1 MEDTAPNGNADTVEV
16 LKELLA
22 AAQAK
27 LAAATER
34 LSGNDVLI
42 THLKLVIAKLQRE
55 KYGVR
60 SERTARL
67 IDQMELQLEEL
78 EANVSEDDLAAE
90 KIAAGPL
97 VTGFVR
103 NKPARKPFPDHL
115 PRERRVV
122 PARRLWDAARQI
134 NLPL

>member
-1 MEDTAPNGNADTVEV
+1 MEVAAPNSDANTVEA

-22 AAQAK
+22 ATQAK
-27 LAAATER
+27 LIETEGKLATATDR
-34 LSGNDVLI
+34 LSGNDILI

-67 IDQMELQLEEL
+67 IDQTELQLEEL

-90 KIAAGPL
+90 KVAAGTP
-97 VTGFVR
+97 VSGFVR
-103 NKPARKPFPDHL
+103 KKPARKPFPDHL

-122 PARRLWDAARQI
+122 PA
-134 NLPL
+134 PSSCPC